1 MTGDGDAVF
10 VDFLQNEETKDD
22 YEEVADFS
30 ILKSYLDSKL
40 EAYNMQPKVQKMEIV
55 LFRDAIIHITKI
67 YRVLKLKRGHVLLVG
82 VGGSGRHSLTRLSS
96 YIADMNCEQLE
107 IRRDFG
113 LKDFRNKLKELYEL
127 SAFRGKWH
135 LKTTFIFSDNDVV
148 EETFLED
155 IQNTLN
161 SGVVPNL
168 FTSEEL

>member
-22 YEEVADFS
+22 YEEVSDFS
-30 ILKSYLDSKL
+30 TLKSYLDSKL

-96 YIADMNCEQLE
+96 YIADMNC
-107 IRRDFG
+107 D
-113 LKDFRNKLKELYEL
+113 
-127 SAFRGKWH
+127 
-135 LKTTFIFSDNDVV
+135 
-148 EETFLED
+148 
-155 IQNTLN
+155 
-161 SGVVPNL
+161 
-168 FTSEEL
+168 